1 MVKTSLGAHSP
12 ICHKP
17 KFLQA
22 KNFNSVPPFFQTTY
36 LRQLTTTG
44 TAPRPPTTS
53 TPCCRKPEPASRKN
67 SFRQRAATFNRC
79 KKKWRG
85 FVQKIFAVVSRSLF
99 FWVRTRGS
107 CLARL
112 TQVMKRNERSKFSG
126 DNDTSDPGPPS
137 VPSSWWPT
145 TNTFRT

>member
-12 ICHKP
+12 ICHVA

-36 LRQLTTTG
+36 LRQLTTTA

-79 KKKWRG
+79 KKNCGVLCK
-85 FVQKIFAVVSRSLF
+85 KIRCCEPIFI

-126 DNDTSDPGPPS
+126 DNDNSDPGPPS